1 MDIRMKYAEFETLN
15 SPRLILR
22 KLKLSDAPDFY
33 RFASD
38 PEVCRYMLWNLHRSI
53 DDSIQSIQTAIDRYS
68 TGKYYRWA
76 IALESTDQVIGII
89 QLLGFE
95 EASQSCSF
103 AYMLGKPYWNQGY
116 ATEALQLVLRFAFEN
131 MQLQSV
137 KADHF
142 CMNPASGRV
151 MEKAGMRQCG
161 ILSGKYEK
169 DGVSYDA
176 AQYMITRDDWNITLL
191 L

>member
-1 MDIRMKYAEFETLN
+1 
-15 SPRLILR
+15 
-22 KLKLSDAPDFY
+22 
-33 RFASD
+33 
-38 PEVCRYMLWNLHRSI
+38 MLWNLHRSI
-53 DDSIQSIQTAIDRYS
+53 DDSIQSIQTAIDRYG

-76 IALESTDQVIGII
+76 IALESSNQLIGII

-103 AYMLGKPYWNQGY
+103 AYMLGKPYWNHGFG
-116 ATEALQLVLRFAFEN
+116 TEALQLVLRFAFKN
-131 MQLQSV
+131 MQLKIV

-142 CMNPASGRV
+142 CENPASGRV

-191 L
+191 LQP